1 MTKQE
6 KIELIQKLQRRLEKA
21 NKSMEMMYA
30 VFGRNPEGPFQDGI
44 YGLFDMAIDGVAK
57 AIGDDSDW
65 LSWFIYDNDW
75 GKKGYEAGYKPMVK
89 VKSIEDFVTMME
101 MTEGING

>member
-6 KIELIQKLQRRLEKA
+6 KIELIQKLEQRLKKA
-21 NKSMEMMYA
+21 DKSMGMMYA

-57 AIGDDSDW
+57 AIGDEDDW
-65 LSWFIYDNDW
+65 LTWFIYDNEW
-75 GKKGYEAGYKPMVK
+75 GKKEYEAGYKPMVK
-89 VKSIEDFVTMME
+89 IKSIEDFVTMME
-101 MTEGING
+101 RINGR

>member
-21 NKSMEMMYA
+21 DKSMEMMYA

-57 AIGDDSDW
+57 AIGDEDDW
-65 LSWFIYDNDW
+65 LTWFIYDNEW
-75 GKKGYEAGYKPMVK
+75 GKKEYEAGYKPMVK

-101 MTEGING
+101 RINGR